1 MSDWIDERWGKCCV
15 CNHGPDDMC
24 LNRLVYVSC
33 GSEFCGGACED
44 AGSCKYIPGC
54 CDYDW
59 DMRSTEE

>member
-1 MSDWIDERWGKCCV
+1 
-15 CNHGPDDMC
+15 MC

-54 CDYDW
+54 CDYDR